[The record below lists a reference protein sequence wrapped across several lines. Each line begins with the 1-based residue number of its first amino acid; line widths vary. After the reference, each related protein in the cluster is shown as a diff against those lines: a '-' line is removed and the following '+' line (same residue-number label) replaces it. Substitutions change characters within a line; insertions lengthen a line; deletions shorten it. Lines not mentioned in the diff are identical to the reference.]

1 MGFIREPKG
10 VDFVINSGSLS
21 EEDRKEISLYIKNY
35 KLRNKKAKQQ
45 KKASPALV
53 KSGTNA

>member
-21 EEDRKEISLYIKNY
+21 EEDRKEISLFIKNY
-35 KLRNKKAKQQ
+35 KLRNKKTKQQ
-45 KKASPALV
+45 KKAPVAL
-53 KSGTNA
+53 GII